1 MLRFGVTGMRE
12 IYSRCARNR
21 QFLRDM
27 FVIRNVPGETP
38 AASLDLTVRPVRR
51 PTQALQQ
58 KWGPVP
64 LENRDFLI
72 SMQPSVTAGHVKALV
87 RLLCRGL
94 PCTVDASAILAVNS
108 GNHRVSGAISQR
120 LCQLVPEWRV
130 ASRFLA
136 RYPLN
141 PAAYSAL
148 GAVIGHFLSLSIP
161 PEWVKARAAKILKD
175 RKRSFGLSGE
185 ERDSFNGVFTT
196 DSTMGYRVGLHTTVS
211 SCPDAFIYF
220 SSVTHYSVEKIVRT
234 ATS

>member
-1 MLRFGVTGMRE
+1 
-12 IYSRCARNR
+12 
-21 QFLRDM
+21 
-27 FVIRNVPGETP
+27 
-38 AASLDLTVRPVRR
+38 
-51 PTQALQQ
+51 
-58 KWGPVP
+58 
-64 LENRDFLI
+64 
-72 SMQPSVTAGHVKALV
+72 MQLSVTAGHVKALV

-94 PCTVDASAILAVNS
+94 PCTVDASAIFAVNS

-148 GAVIGHFLSLSIP
+148 GAVISHFLSLSIP

-234 ATS
+234 ATSWQGAGIMTQQHVLWKFPLIAMVEWYLKNLSSRSWKTGLAPELVGRLTK